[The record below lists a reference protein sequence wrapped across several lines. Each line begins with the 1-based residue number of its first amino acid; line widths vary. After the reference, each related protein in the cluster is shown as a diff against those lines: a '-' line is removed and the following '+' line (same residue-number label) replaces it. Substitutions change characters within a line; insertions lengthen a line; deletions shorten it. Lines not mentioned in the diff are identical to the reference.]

1 MVSSAGYVVIFD
13 TISAL
18 LAGIVIIP
26 AVFAQG
32 AGTGFRSGA
41 SFYHHAGRDPQHSLR
56 AGVCHCI
63 LCGGSVCGNGP
74 PLLNLLESPVEA
86 LQSRFGWSRKASL
99 ALVGAVTAGVGL
111 FVEGDLLSPWM
122 DSISIYVIPLGAL
135 LAGITMFWIG
145 GKKFARDAVQLGRK
159 RRLGRWFEP
168 MTRYVF
174 CGVALG
180 VYILGNF
187 LWRNR
192 LIREILQTAN
202 PPGQWEDHC
211 TATWQTAHHRSLHRK
226 PHKMPHAP

>member
-56 AGVCHCI
+56 QVFAIVFFAAVLFAGMASPAESAGKSG
-63 LCGGSVCGNGP
+63 GGS
-74 PLLNLLESPVEA
+74 PVPVR
-86 LQSRFGWSRKASL
+86 LVRKASL